1 MRSLR
6 ILLVLATSTG
16 GVGTH
21 VASLAREFA
30 QAGHTVGV
38 IGPSATNEQFG
49 FDALGQVVFAP
60 LELGTSLSVKD
71 TASINRLRKLI
82 ATFDA
87 DIVHAHG
94 FRAGFTTLMATNRIS
109 KRKRPHTVVSWHN
122 QAMGSGIREL
132 AEKAV
137 QMYVARGADLTI
149 GASSDLVVRAR
160 DHGARNAVFAPAAA
174 PDPQFAE
181 DVNNRLLRSRLLREL
196 ALPRDSVLML
206 AVGRIAPQKNYGLLF
221 DALARLDDDRVHL
234 LIAGAADEE
243 EMRVLRKRVIAEQLP
258 VHFLGQRDDVT
269 TLNQAADIF
278 VLSSLWEARALVLQ
292 EAMMAGKAIIATA
305 TGGTPELLGDAGLL
319 ITPGD
324 AEAMAEGIRMLAAE
338 EHMRAELGRRAAHKA
353 LDLPRE
359 PEVARTIL
367 RHYTSLLDAGSR

>member
-30 QAGHTVGV
+30 RTGHTVGV
-38 IGPSATNEQFG
+38 IGPSVTNAQFG
-49 FDALGQVVFAP
+49 FDSLCDVAFAP
-60 LELGTSLSVKD
+60 LELGTSLSLKD
-71 TASINRLRKLI
+71 TAAVSRLRKLI
-82 ATFDA
+82 ITFDA

-94 FRAGFTTLMATNRIS
+94 FRAGFTTLLAASRVP
-109 KRKRPHTVVSWHN
+109 KHHRPRTVVSWHN
-122 QAMGSGIREL
+122 QAMGSGLREL
-132 AEKAV
+132 AEKSV
-137 QMYVARGADLTI
+137 QMYVARNADLTI

-160 DHGARNAVFAPAAA
+160 DNGARNAVFAPAAA

-181 DVNNRLLRSRLLREL
+181 DVNNRLLRSQVLREL
-196 ALPRDSVLML
+196 ALPRDTVLTL
-206 AVGRIAPQKNYGLLF
+206 AVGRIAPQKNYGMLF
-221 DALARLDDDRVHL
+221 DALARIDDDRIRL
-234 LIAGAADEE
+234 LIAGAADDDELR
-243 EMRVLRKRVIAEQLP
+243 MLRKRVVAEKLP

-292 EAMMAGKAIIATA
+292 EAMMAGKAIVATA

-324 AEAMAEGIRMLAAE
+324 AEAMADGIRMLAADE
-338 EHMRAELGRRAAHKA
+338 QMRIELGRRAAHKA

-359 PEVARTIL
+359 PDVARTIL
-367 RHYTSLLDAGSR
+367 RHYGALVEPEDR